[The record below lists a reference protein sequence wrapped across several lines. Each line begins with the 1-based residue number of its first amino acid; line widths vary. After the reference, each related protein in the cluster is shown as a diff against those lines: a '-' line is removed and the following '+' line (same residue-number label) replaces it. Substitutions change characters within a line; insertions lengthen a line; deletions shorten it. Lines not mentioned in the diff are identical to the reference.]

1 MNEFFCPICQ
11 KEATQVNTLDLLG
24 LIQSATYQ
32 CKKCGVFFRH
42 PLPKE
47 SDVQR
52 YYQSRYFRHPDKIE
66 KDMARIQ
73 GTWLANKLN
82 NITASEKAKFSFI
95 EFGCGRGWLVGF
107 MVKKQLVASAVG
119 FDPDAKSVKWGK
131 ENLSIDVRVG
141 ALKKGLKDY
150 DLNDDRESIPLIALM
165 HVLEHLHSPVEVIN
179 KILKEKYGNH
189 YLFVEVPDGE
199 YEGNV
204 MELDTLSGSSMGQHF
219 WSFSK
224 KSIELILKNAGYSI
238 ISLTRE
244 GNPSFW
250 RNRIDNLK
258 ILHLNS
264 LLCYKWDKKGGVGI
278 REAFFGYLKL
288 ACLCFLLF
296 LKNRSRISR
305 LTRLDLPVIRVLAK
319 FEK

>member
-1 MNEFFCPICQ
+1 MNDFFCPICQ
-11 KEATQVNTLDLLG
+11 KGATQVNTLDLLG
-24 LIQSATYQ
+24 MIQSATYQ

-52 YYQSRYFRHPDKIE
+52 YYQSRYFRYSDEIE
-66 KDMARIQ
+66 KEMAKIQ

-82 NITASEKAKFSFI
+82 EISISNKSNFRFI
-95 EFGCGRGWLVGF
+95 EFGCGRGWLVDF
-107 MVKKQLVASAVG
+107 MKKKQSIVSAIG
-119 FDPDAKSVKWGK
+119 FEPDERSVSWGK
-131 ENLSIDVRVG
+131 ENFLVDLKVGTVREV
-141 ALKKGLKDY
+141 LKDY
-150 DLNDDRESIPLIALM
+150 SFNNVTKEYPLIALM
-165 HVLEHLHSPVEVIN
+165 HVLEHLHSPLEII
-179 KILKEKYGNH
+179 KILKEKFGNH

-199 YEGNV
+199 YEGKV

-264 LLCYKWDKKGGVGI
+264 LRCDKWDKKGGVGI
-278 REAFFGYLKL
+278 REAFFGYAKL
-288 ACLCFLLF
+288 AYLCFLVF